1 MENSPAAKIEPPPV
15 TAESRPQET
24 VGERIVEPENVLPE
38 VTLEELPERPRAG
51 IEGEMASLRNDKTAF
66 YPFYPLTYKSVLII
80 HPPIGDHSNNS
91 GIKKVGKLER
101 ESSGGSERLAVT
113 PPPRLRS
120 ANFFNL

>member
-1 MENSPAAKIEPPPV
+1 LRQKR
-15 TAESRPQET
+15 RP
-24 VGERIVEPENVLPE
+24 L
-38 VTLEELPERPRAG
+38 LEG
-51 IEGEMASLRNDKTAF
+51 IEGEMASLRNDKTA
-66 YPFYPLTYKSVLII
+66 FYPLTYKSVLII

-113 PPPRLRS
+113 PPPRLRA